1 MTGRLRSPRF
11 GSFFRKTKKNHY
23 AFWFGGVVM
32 NQQQMLNA
40 FIDGIRAMVDPS
52 SDINLLLGSIL
63 TLEIR
68 LKDDHP
74 DTKATVCKKINELL
88 KLIKQTAP
96 VQLVIAVLD
105 DDNDR
110 YVRLIGDGIEGNE
123 INTDKWPV

>member
-1 MTGRLRSPRF
+1 
-11 GSFFRKTKKNHY
+11 
-23 AFWFGGVVM
+23 M

-40 FIDGIRAMVDPS
+40 FISGIRAMVDPS
-52 SDINLLLGSIL
+52 SNITLLPGSIL

-74 DTKATVCKKINELL
+74 DIKVNVCKKINELL

-123 INTDKWPV
+123 INTDEWPA